1 MIDKTFKFLSKK
13 IRHFAPQCGAA
24 RGKQANQLMPNQLTP
39 NKLAPS
45 GFTLIELLVYIV
57 VIGGVA
63 VTFISYSL
71 SVAGA
76 RNKTYA
82 AQEVQA
88 NARLAMG
95 TISQRIRAASGVD
108 VAGSIFAPGNPGKL
122 SLIMPDGS
130 NTIIDLTQTNGALRV
145 KESINNP
152 VNITSSKVRVTNLVF
167 TNLSGNS
174 PRENIKVELTA
185 AYNSSAGD
193 VEYSF
198 SQSLHTTVS
207 VRQ

>member
-24 RGKQANQLMPNQLTP
+24 RGKQANQLMPNKLTP
-39 NKLAPS
+39 NQLAPS
-45 GFTLIELLVYIV
+45 GFTLIELLIYIV

-76 RNKTYA
+76 RNKTYV

-88 NARLAMG
+88 NARVAMAI
-95 TISQRIRAASGVD
+95 ISQRIRAASSVD
-108 VAGSIFAPGNPGKL
+108 TANSVFAPVNPGKL
-122 SLIMPDGS
+122 SLLMPDGS
-130 NTIIDLTQTNGALRV
+130 TTIIDLTSPNGALRV
-145 KESINNP
+145 KDGLNSP
-152 VNITSSKVRVTNLVF
+152 VNATSSKVIVTNLVF

-174 PRENIKVELTA
+174 PRENIRIELTLV
-185 AYNSSAGD
+185 YDNSSGG
-193 VEYSF
+193 VEYNY
-198 SQSLHTTVS
+198 SQSLRTTVS